1 MAWTHPILLWSR
13 VGCVPLRFGRQKP
26 DATTTRAAAR
36 EAARPTETAGWVRRA
51 YGERASELITE
62 LANMMRAAEA
72 EANVPRTEEPSES
85 PAGSD
90 RQALQDD
97 LLELR
102 NIMITVDVSADD
114 HDRDLHLRA
123 ALSEAIGAA
132 SSLASAAHNQ
142 PTAAYLR
149 VAKPAI
155 DGVLSAAGERAV

>member
-1 MAWTHPILLWSR
+1 VSR
-13 VGCVPLRFGRQKP
+13 LRFGRQQP
-26 DATTTRAAAR
+26 DATSTRAAAR
-36 EAARPTETAGWVRRA
+36 EAARPAEAAGWVRRA
-51 YGERASELITE
+51 YGERAAELITD
-62 LANMMRAAEA
+62 LANMMRAAET
-72 EANVPRTEEPSES
+72 EANVPRTEEPSAET
-85 PAGSD
+85 AGTD
-90 RQALQDD
+90 RQTLHDD

-102 NIMITVDVSADD
+102 NLMITVDVSEAD

-155 DGVLSAAGERAV
+155 DGVLNAAGEPTV

>member
-1 MAWTHPILLWSR
+1 M
-13 VGCVPLRFGRQKP
+13 PLRFGRQP
-26 DATTTRAAAR
+26 DATSTRAAAR
-36 EAARPTETAGWVRRA
+36 EAARPTEAAGWVRRA
-51 YGERASELITE
+51 YGERAAELIAD
-62 LANMMRAAEA
+62 LANMMRAAES

-85 PAGSD
+85 PPGTD

-102 NIMITVDVSADD
+102 NIMISVDVSEDD

-123 ALSEAIGAA
+123 ALSAAIGAA
-132 SSLASAAHNQ
+132 SSLASASHNQ

-155 DGVLSAAGERAV
+155 DAVLSAAGERLV